1 VAGPGRRFSPGF
13 EGAEDSSAEVVVVAV
28 RCNVGAVSS
37 DDRGTAADRQL
48 LDQLAARGLQVTA
61 RQLKRWRD
69 AGLLSSPVQQSAGR
83 GRGRPSVGYP
93 PAAVDQAT
101 AIVDLLGR
109 RVPLDEM
116 GMAMFLRAA
125 PVSETAVRRAVLAM
139 LSATGTEAEEDPADQ
154 ADELVAHLLRR
165 ARRSAP
171 LQYWSRRARGYGERV
186 GVVLGDMLTAVAHRF
201 LAETQPSPE
210 AQAVTA
216 HTLGTTQPQTQH
228 IIDVIGQLTLDTM
241 RVTAETVTLPE
252 LQQARQTLESAL
264 SAAPEGQQPNFRVTG
279 LMVLGLA
286 AVARRQS

>member
-1 VAGPGRRFSPGF
+1 
-13 EGAEDSSAEVVVVAV
+13 
-28 RCNVGAVSS
+28 VSS
-37 DDRGTAADRQL
+37 NDRGTAADRQL

-139 LSATGTEAEEDPADQ
+139 LSATGTAAEEDPADQ

-210 AQAVTA
+210 AQAATA
-216 HTLGTTQPQTQH
+216 HILGTTQPQTQH
-228 IIDVIGQLTLDTM
+228 IIEVIGQLTPDTM

-252 LQQARQTLESAL
+252 LQQARQTLESVL
-264 SAAPEGQQPNFRVTG
+264 SAAPEGQQPNFRAAG

-286 AVARRQS
+286 AVARGQS

>member
-1 VAGPGRRFSPGF
+1 M
-13 EGAEDSSAEVVVVAV
+13 SS
-28 RCNVGAVSS
+28 N
-37 DDRGTAADRQL
+37 DRGTAADRQL

-210 AQAVTA
+210 AQAATA
-216 HTLGTTQPQTQH
+216 HILGTTQPQTQH
-228 IIDVIGQLTLDTM
+228 IIEVIGQLTPDTM

-264 SAAPEGQQPNFRVTG
+264 SAAPEGQQPNFRAAG

-286 AVARRQS
+286 AVARGQA